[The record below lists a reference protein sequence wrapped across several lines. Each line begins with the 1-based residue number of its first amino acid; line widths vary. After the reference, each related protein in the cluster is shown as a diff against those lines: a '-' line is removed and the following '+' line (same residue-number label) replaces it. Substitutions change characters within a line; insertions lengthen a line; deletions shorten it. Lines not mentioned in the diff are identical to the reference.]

1 MSVHEAEKKGLRLS
15 VYGSFGLCSS
25 GIVMAIYG
33 QSLAILLD
41 SLYTFLTLVMA
52 FVSLKVVDFV
62 EKPESKTRPFGYM
75 ALEPFL
81 NLLKSLILLVVLV
94 MFLVTSIQ
102 ELLSGGRMIAL
113 DAMIIYIAIC
123 LGIYAAIIFKLK
135 RYGRQAKSSILD
147 LEIRNWLIDAAL
159 TVGIMGSLLLAVI
172 AISMGYDQILP
183 YIDPAFVLVL
193 IALSL
198 PLPLKT
204 TWTEARRLLLI
215 SDDNNIEVEVNGV
228 LAEVFLQHG
237 IRRPH
242 IWGLKS
248 GRFTYLFI
256 YADLD
261 DQSRTML
268 ELDEIRT
275 EIFLK
280 LDNLYSDFWAD
291 IQFTKIDPE
300 VSSRSAPACRF
311 EGGSGAVLGSD
322 QHSRH
327 TGNH

>member
-1 MSVHEAEKKGLRLS
+1 MDNPKFIEQAEKKGLRLS

-25 GIVMAIYG
+25 GIVMALYG

-52 FVSLKVVDFV
+52 YVSLKVVDFV

-94 MFLVTSIQ
+94 MFFVTSIQ

-113 DAMIIYIAIC
+113 DAMIIYIALC
-123 LGIYAAIIFKLK
+123 LLIYAVIISKLR
-135 RYGRQAKSSILD
+135 RYGKQAKSSILD
-147 LEIRNWLIDAAL
+147 LEIRNWMIDATL
-159 TVGIMGSLLLAVI
+159 TVGIMGSLLLALLAI
-172 AISMGYDQILP
+172 ALGFDQILP

-204 TWTEARRLLLI
+204 AWVETRRVLLI
-215 SDDNNIEVEVNGV
+215 SDDNDLESKVRSH
-228 LAEVFLQHG
+228 LADTFVGRG
-237 IRRPH
+237 INNPH

-256 YADLD
+256 YADLN
-261 DQSRTML
+261 DQSHSIPCWSLT
-268 ELDEIRT
+268 
-275 EIFLK
+275 
-280 LDNLYSDFWAD
+280 
-291 IQFTKIDPE
+291 
-300 VSSRSAPACRF
+300 RF
-311 EGGSGAVLGSD
+311 VP
-322 QHSRH
+322 RFF
-327 TGNH
+327 

>member
-1 MSVHEAEKKGLRLS
+1 MSVEQAERKGLRLS

-25 GIVMAIYG
+25 GIVMALYG

-52 FVSLKVVDFV
+52 FVSLKVVDLV
-62 EKPESKTRPFGYM
+62 ERPESKTRPFGYM

-94 MFLVTSIQ
+94 MFFVTSVQ

-113 DAMIIYIAIC
+113 DAMVIYIAIC
-123 LGIYAAIIFKLK
+123 LVIYAAIIFRLK
-135 RYGRQAKSSILD
+135 RYGKQAKSSILD

-159 TVGIMGSLLLAVI
+159 TVGIMGSLLLAML
-172 AISMGYDQILP
+172 AISLGYEAILP

-198 PLPLKT
+198 PAPIKT
-204 TWTEARRLLLI
+204 VWTEVRRLLLI
-215 SDDNNIEVEVNGV
+215 SDDNDVETQVRSL
-228 LAEVFLQHG
+228 LAETFARHG
-237 IRRPH
+237 VKRSH

-248 GRFTYLFI
+248 GRLMYLFI

-261 DQSRTML
+261 DQSHSMT

-275 EIFLK
+275 EMFLK
-280 LDNLYSDFWAD
+280 LGEIYPDFWAD

-300 VSSRSAPACRF
+300 VSSRSAPACWF
-311 EGGSGAVLGSD
+311 EPKA
-322 QHSRH
+322 RA
-327 TGNH
+327 